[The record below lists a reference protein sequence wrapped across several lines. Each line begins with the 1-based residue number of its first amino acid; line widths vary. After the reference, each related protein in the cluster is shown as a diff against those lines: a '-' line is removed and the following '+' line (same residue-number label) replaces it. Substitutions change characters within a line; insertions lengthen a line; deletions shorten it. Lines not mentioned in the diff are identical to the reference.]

1 MRRLDLCPHHT
12 SSYPYMMLTLPIYS
26 DKASKVL
33 GFGHALRSLF
43 NVAAPLSLE
52 QGAHFSRTQQP
63 SDKRRKRLSQVLS
76 VSSAAFTPSSTGS
89 KAATAAIDPDHFDIP
104 PFRPT
109 PASDEDI
116 ACIEQRQL
124 GHPITCA
131 GGPRQR
137 CAHGFPQAF
146 IFHPTKTTF
155 NSGLFRLSCPLL
167 VKAVDEFEAQGEQK
181 GRRVWYSWGSRAA
194 KGRLH

>member
-1 MRRLDLCPHHT
+1 VRRLDLCPHHT

-52 QGAHFSRTQQP
+52 QGAHFSRTQKP

>member
-1 MRRLDLCPHHT
+1 MI
-12 SSYPYMMLTLPIYS
+12 LTLSIYS
-26 DKASKVL
+26 HKASKVL

-43 NVAAPLSLE
+43 NVAAPLSFE

-63 SDKRRKRLSQVLS
+63 SDKRKKRLSQVLS
-76 VSSAAFTPSSTGS
+76 VSSAASAPSPIGT

-131 GGPRQR
+131 GGPRQK

-181 GRRVWYSWGSRAA
+181 GRMVWYS
-194 KGRLH
+194 